1 MQSRK
6 EIISI
11 LFIVVICSLGYIVTS
26 CVDPISQKR
35 AYWKSYLDSLDKSC
49 PITIDNTISINSVK
63 MYHDTIEVRYIV
75 NEDYYPMSIMKAA
88 YQKSEN
94 DIKITRFLS
103 FVDNI
108 IDSGHKL
115 EDLISIN
122 ASVKEHIMGN
132 SSFESFDFI
141 IGAEDIKNLS
151 KEEYSE
157 SERNFLRLKSK
168 IIGESCRCPYSIEKG
183 MLMENVSLN
192 REYVTFH
199 IKVDESIYSME
210 AFRLAKTDIKK
221 ALKESMLDAPSTV
234 LYGDLLAINNCN
246 LGIRYMYIANSSG
259 ESITITFENDELP
272 SIEDM
277 QKAINKNT
285 GIDVFK

>member
-1 MQSRK
+1 
-6 EIISI
+6 
-11 LFIVVICSLGYIVTS
+11 
-26 CVDPISQKR
+26 
-35 AYWKSYLDSLDKSC
+35 
-49 PITIDNTISINSVK
+49 
-63 MYHDTIEVRYIV
+63 
-75 NEDYYPMSIMKAA
+75 MKAA
-88 YQKSEN
+88 SQKSEN

-103 FVDNI
+103 FVEHFIDN
-108 IDSGHKL
+108 DHKL
-115 EDLISIN
+115 EDLISMN
-122 ASVKEHIMGN
+122 ASIKEHITGN
-132 SSFESFDFI
+132 YSFENYDI
-141 IGAEDIKNLS
+141 IIDTEDLKNLS

-192 REYVTFH
+192 REYVTFQ
-199 IKVDESIYSME
+199 INVDESIYPME
-210 AFRLAKTDIKK
+210 AFRIAKTDIKRS
-221 ALKESMLDAPSTV
+221 LKESMLDAPSTV
-234 LYGDLLAINNCN
+234 LYGDMLAINQCN
-246 LGIRYMYIANSSG
+246 LGIRYMYVGYSTG